1 MDYESVVRS
10 VVSPLVVNKD
20 ALLIRA
26 LPSEDERHVVILV
39 CAESSDIA
47 RLIGKGGVTATA
59 IREVVNVA
67 GKINGIRVFV
77 KFESYET
84 TNEDDE

>member
-1 MDYESVVRS
+1 MDYESVVRN

-26 LPSEDERHVVILV
+26 LPSDDERHVTVLV
-39 CAESSDIA
+39 CAESNDIA

-67 GKINGIRVFV
+67 GKINGTRVFV

-84 TNEDDE
+84 RTEEE